1 MSTNQLNDIS
11 KVYLNQIA
19 EETPAERIDRAS
31 KANVAKQKEKSDAEQ
46 SARAKKTAEF
56 QKHKASVISRGGRHV
71 DALDSWHKKQAHKEA
86 IEHVAEKKEVN
97 VKDTYKTVAAIVDY
111 DRSKKGSEDA
121 TWDSVHG
128 EKKKAEQERDYAKW
142 ERGKMKKDDPNW
154 KSKKYH
160 TGMHGEGY
168 QRNPEEGEK
177 KERESAKKREAI
189 PGQASRGMPP
199 RGDKKREEF
208 EKWYAQNVTSS
219 YEPEGEMVEDS
230 KYGYDK
236 DGNSLNPADI
246 EAKKKK
252 EDKLFGAPRVKK
264 EGLSDWR
271 TDLSSLIE
279 VVDETEDQAEKE
291 VVEKKVKNKV
301 IINPKFTEAV
311 EEMGGELLEMTD
323 LDEIV
328 ESYEEEIEAAVEYF
342 CEEGIND
349 EGLEA
354 IIEEVG
360 LDTFVE
366 FVADAPEF
374 LSEDWTGPSGR
385 VYKTTGKIRHA
396 RKMNVKTKKKMP
408 DTVAK
413 DAAAEDKRKAGKTG
427 EYAETPKKKA
437 KVGAPG
443 YTTTVKAEPKKKA
456 APKPAAKKVVAV
468 TKQVKKLQ
476 PKQEVSKDSIR
487 DRVKSAFKAGV
498 KRHKKAVQP
507 ARVFA
512 KGVKAGA
519 KSAVKFAGKAAKAI
533 SGSYEL
539 EGEMIAEKSQV
550 KKELKALKKGVE
562 TLKGKNIA
570 KADEVEESYEDEKT
584 KEVVGALDREK
595 SGKRRKP
602 LTPAQ
607 KKEIA
612 AKVVKDKGDTTK
624 SDDRYAYEEKNW
636 IQKATKTMRKDKPC
650 TGDKFGSES
659 CPPGS
664 KRYNLA
670 KTFRKMAK
678 EGLEAEKK
686 SL

>member
-1 MSTNQLNDIS
+1 
-11 KVYLNQIA
+11 
-19 EETPAERIDRAS
+19 
-31 KANVAKQKEKSDAEQ
+31 
-46 SARAKKTAEF
+46 
-56 QKHKASVISRGGRHV
+56 
-71 DALDSWHKKQAHKEA
+71 
-86 IEHVAEKKEVN
+86 
-97 VKDTYKTVAAIVDY
+97 
-111 DRSKKGSEDA
+111 
-121 TWDSVHG
+121 
-128 EKKKAEQERDYAKW
+128 
-142 ERGKMKKDDPNW
+142 
-154 KSKKYH
+154 
-160 TGMHGEGY
+160 
-168 QRNPEEGEK
+168 
-177 KERESAKKREAI
+177 
-189 PGQASRGMPP
+189 
-199 RGDKKREEF
+199 
-208 EKWYAQNVTSS
+208 
-219 YEPEGEMVEDS
+219 
-230 KYGYDK
+230 
-236 DGNSLNPADI
+236 
-246 EAKKKK
+246 
-252 EDKLFGAPRVKK
+252 
-264 EGLSDWR
+264 
-271 TDLSSLIE
+271 
-279 VVDETEDQAEKE
+279 
-291 VVEKKVKNKV
+291 
-301 IINPKFTEAV
+301 
-311 EEMGGELLEMTD
+311 
-323 LDEIV
+323 
-328 ESYEEEIEAAVEYF
+328 
-342 CEEGIND
+342 
-349 EGLEA
+349 
-354 IIEEVG
+354 
-360 LDTFVE
+360 
-366 FVADAPEF
+366 
-374 LSEDWTGPSGR
+374 
-385 VYKTTGKIRHA
+385 
-396 RKMNVKTKKKMP
+396 MNVKTKKKMP

-413 DAAAEDKRKAGKTG
+413 DAAAEAKRKAGKTG
-427 EYAETPKKKA
+427 EYAEAPKKKA

-476 PKQEVSKDSIR
+476 PKKEVSKDSIR

-550 KKELKALKKGVE
+550 KKELKALKKGAE

-570 KADEVEESYEDEKT
+570 KADEVEESYEDQKT

-595 SGKRRKP
+595 PGKRKKP

-636 IQKATKTMRKDKPC
+636 IQKATKNMRKDKPC
-650 TGDKFGSES
+650 TGEKFGSES
-659 CPPGS
+659 CPPGT

>member
-1 MSTNQLNDIS
+1 
-11 KVYLNQIA
+11 
-19 EETPAERIDRAS
+19 ERAD
-31 KANVAKQKEKSDAEQ
+31 
-46 SARAKKTAEF
+46 
-56 QKHKASVISRGGRHV
+56 
-71 DALDSWHKKQAHKEA
+71 
-86 IEHVAEKKEVN
+86 
-97 VKDTYKTVAAIVDY
+97 
-111 DRSKKGSEDA
+111 
-121 TWDSVHG
+121 
-128 EKKKAEQERDYAKW
+128 
-142 ERGKMKKDDPNW
+142 
-154 KSKKYH
+154 
-160 TGMHGEGY
+160 
-168 QRNPEEGEK
+168 
-177 KERESAKKREAI
+177 AKKREAI

-208 EKWYAQNVTSS
+208 ERWYAQNVRSS
-219 YEPEGEMVEDS
+219 YEPEGEMIEDA

-236 DGNSLNPADI
+236 KGNSLNPADI
-246 EAKKKK
+246 EARKKK
-252 EDKLFGAPRVKK
+252 DDDLFGAPNKKKVKK
-264 EGLSDWR
+264 ESLSDWR
-271 TDLSSLIE
+271 SDLSTLIE
-279 VVDETEDQAEKE
+279 IVDEPEDKAEKE

-323 LDEIV
+323 LNEIV

-366 FVADAPEF
+366 FVTDAPEF
-374 LSEDWTGPSGR
+374 LDEDWTGPSGR

-413 DAAAEDKRKAGKTG
+413 DAAAEAKRKAGKTG

-476 PKQEVSKDSIR
+476 PKKEVSQDSIR

-550 KKELKALKKGVE
+550 KKELKALKKGAE

-570 KADEVEESYEDEKT
+570 KADEVEESLASDFEDEKKRREKSPLRPAKITSKPSEPASAERGFRSEINRRQARKDVLKKFEESYEDQKT

-595 SGKRRKP
+595 PGKRKKP

-612 AKVVKDKGDTTK
+612 AKVVSDKGDTTK

-636 IQKATKTMRKDKPC
+636 IQKATKNMRKDKPC
-650 TGDKFGSES
+650 TGEKFGSET
-659 CPPGS
+659 CPPGT

>member
-1 MSTNQLNDIS
+1 MI
-11 KVYLNQIA
+11 
-19 EETPAERIDRAS
+19 
-31 KANVAKQKEKSDAEQ
+31 
-46 SARAKKTAEF
+46 
-56 QKHKASVISRGGRHV
+56 
-71 DALDSWHKKQAHKEA
+71 
-86 IEHVAEKKEVN
+86 
-97 VKDTYKTVAAIVDY
+97 
-111 DRSKKGSEDA
+111 EDA
-121 TWDSVHG
+121 
-128 EKKKAEQERDYAKW
+128 
-142 ERGKMKKDDPNW
+142 
-154 KSKKYH
+154 
-160 TGMHGEGY
+160 
-168 QRNPEEGEK
+168 
-177 KERESAKKREAI
+177 
-189 PGQASRGMPP
+189 
-199 RGDKKREEF
+199 
-208 EKWYAQNVTSS
+208 
-219 YEPEGEMVEDS
+219 

-236 DGNSLNPADI
+236 KGNSLNPADI
-246 EAKKKK
+246 EARKKKD
-252 EDKLFGAPRVKK
+252 DKLFGAPRVKK
-264 EGLSDWR
+264 ESLSDWR

-279 VVDETEDQAEKE
+279 IVAEPEDKAEKE

-301 IINPKFTEAV
+301 IINPKVTEAV

-323 LDEIV
+323 LNEVV

-366 FVADAPEF
+366 FVTDAPEF
-374 LSEDWTGPSGR
+374 LDEDWTGPSGR
-385 VYKTTGKIRHA
+385 VYKTTGKISHA

-413 DAAAEDKRKAGKTG
+413 DAAAEAKRKAGKTG
-427 EYAETPKKKA
+427 EYAEAPKKKA
-437 KVGAPG
+437 KVGTPG

-476 PKQEVSKDSIR
+476 PKKEVSQDSIR
-487 DRVKSAFKAGV
+487 DRVKRAFKAGV

-550 KKELKALKKGVE
+550 KKELKALKKGAE

-570 KADEVEESYEDEKT
+570 KADEVEESYEDQKT

-595 SGKRRKP
+595 PGKRKKP

-636 IQKATKTMRKDKPC
+636 IQKATKNMRKDKPC
-650 TGDKFGSES
+650 TGEKFGSES

>member
-11 KVYLNQIA
+11 KVYLTQIA
-19 EETPAERIDRAS
+19 EETPAERIDRIS
-31 KANVAKQKEKSDAEQ
+31 KANVAKQKEKSDADKA
-46 SARAKKTAEF
+46 ARAKKTADF
-56 QKHKASVISRGGRHV
+56 QKHKASVLAKGGRPV

-86 IEHVAEKKEVN
+86 IELRTEKKEVN

-111 DRSKKGSEDA
+111 DRAKKGSKYA
-121 TWDSVHG
+121 TYDSEHG
-128 EKKKAEQERDYAKW
+128 KKKEAKKERDYAAW
-142 ERGKMKKDDPNW
+142 ERSKMKRDDPNW
-154 KSKKYH
+154 QHKKYH

-168 QRNPEEGEK
+168 QRNPEEGER

-199 RGDKKREEF
+199 RGNKKREEF
-208 EKWYAQNVTSS
+208 ERWYAQNVRSS
-219 YEPEGEMVEDS
+219 YEPEGEMIEDA

-236 DGNSLNPADI
+236 KGNSLNPADI
-246 EAKKKK
+246 EARKKK

-264 EGLSDWR
+264 ESLSDWR
-271 TDLSSLIE
+271 SDLSTLIE
-279 VVDETEDQAEKE
+279 IVDEPEDKAEKE

-323 LDEIV
+323 LNEIV
-328 ESYEEEIEAAVEYF
+328 ESYEEEIESAVDYF
-342 CEEGIND
+342 YEEGIND
-349 EGLEA
+349 DGLEA

-360 LDTFVE
+360 LETFVE
-366 FVADAPEF
+366 FVLDSSEDLMEARAARKASVRAKSYAQVKSEVDKADA
-374 LSEDWTGPSGR
+374 
-385 VYKTTGKIRHA
+385 A
-396 RKMNVKTKKKMP
+396 RKASKKGEYSAAYKKKETDVTDYGDDKP
-408 DTVAK
+408 
-413 DAAAEDKRKAGKTG
+413 AA
-427 EYAETPKKKA
+427 KKKA
-437 KVGAPG
+437 APKP
-443 YTTTVKAEPKKKA
+443 VAKKA
-456 APKPAAKKVVAV
+456 APKPAAKKVAAV

-476 PKQEVSKDSIR
+476 PKKEVSKGSLR
-487 DRVKSAFKAGV
+487 DRI
-498 KRHKKAVQP
+498 
-507 ARVFA
+507 
-512 KGVKAGA
+512 
-519 KSAVKFAGKAAKAI
+519 KSAVKKGVARHQAAREKGRVPEKRAKEFGKGFVSGVKDTVKFAKKAKKAVV
-533 SGSYEL
+533 GEEL
-539 EGEMIAEKSQV
+539 ETEGYKGGQV
-550 KKELKALKKGVE
+550 KKELKALKKGAE

-570 KADEVEESYEDEKT
+570 KADEVEESYEDQKT

-595 SGKRRKP
+595 PGKRKKP

-612 AKVVKDKGDTTK
+612 AKVVKDKGDTSK

-636 IQKATKTMRKDKPC
+636 IQKATKNMRKDKPC
-650 TGDKFGSES
+650 TGEKFGSES
-659 CPPGS
+659 CPPGT